1 MFKQSRKLAGYSIT
15 FPQVATNKQK
25 TATHL
30 DNHQTKQT
38 NQPNTKQTNNQNT
51 KKPLQT
57 KENFKTHN
65 LKTSIYGS
73 KNTKNKTHKQK
84 NPYFVRIISTPQH
97 KKRSH

>member
-57 KENFKTHN
+57 KENLQTHN
-65 LKTSIYGS
+65 TKQSIYGS
-73 KNTKNKTHKQK
+73 KNTKNKTHTQK
-84 NPYFVRIISTPQH
+84 KPYAIRIIYKPQH
-97 KKRSH
+97 KK